1 MQIAV
6 GAVLLLV
13 SPLAA
18 AEDSGTGGIEED
30 AGVPLPGRDAAVF
43 FDAATIACDGGLC
56 DTQTGTTCDLA
67 GASPG
72 RISPSVVSPFAILA
86 ALALAAGHRRSARL
100 PARRVALG
108 RRAHP
113 AGLWRARASRRG
125 SAQKKTPKTSQ

>member
-1 MQIAV
+1 MQAAL
-6 GAVLLLV
+6 GAALLLV
-13 SPLAA
+13 SPIAA

-30 AGVPLPGRDAAVF
+30 ASVLVPGRDAAIFV
-43 FDAATIACDGGLC
+43 DAATIACDGGLC

-108 RRAHP
+108 RRAHH
-113 AGLWRARASRRG
+113 ATDECANASRTA
-125 SAQKKTPKTSQ
+125 S